1 MDKIYSAKNKNTYPK
16 IIIDKEVNFPN
27 SNNNI
32 KSLTVEEWND
42 MLHHTHDASAL
53 VFSDGQ
59 TITETITTIVEE
71 NIKLRRYLDEELVT
85 LKQDIQ
91 DLKDN
96 ANGSLNIGDWDA
108 ETDEV
113 DDNP

>member
-1 MDKIYSAKNKNTYPK
+1 MAVGYDSYRFPEVK
-16 IIIDKEVNFPN
+16 IDKQANYPN
-27 SNNNI
+27 AAGNI
-32 KSLTVEEWND
+32 KKITVEEWND

-71 NIKLRRYLDEELVT
+71 NIKLRRYIDEELVT

-113 DDNP
+113 DHNP